1 MKKPIEEVYLVCL
14 HSRKMS
20 VSEMDQLYQA
30 QKLAMENSPEQMLPK
45 VLETAASLYISEGTA
60 PALKKELARFTA
72 RLLLDVVTH
81 DNIGSSQKPFIAS
94 QHLDCLWSINRNVK
108 DLIAYKYS
116 VLAFSACYPLLFDLV
131 AKTSNQKMWDV
142 MQEMKSFIASNWNS
156 VYPMEL
162 PAVENDPFLS
172 ARRNVGSKLATAKFL
187 SQVVI
192 VHTSRNGNNVKAGSI
207 SISSI
212 PDGHPVISNKQQLES
227 EAKKFLDLLLN
238 YLIEEPMMVSSVFN
252 GVLNCLAFIMKQ
264 RPQATMRILSGLLK
278 FNVDAKYQTDDMSVL
293 NYRLSKRFVERCYK
307 NFVQFGLKSQLIK
320 NSGQMAS
327 QQNKLS
333 KISQTL
339 HVIGE
344 ETKSK
349 GIMNFDA
356 EQVENKITSK
366 EKQKFLAL
374 KRKQVVTKANRSV
387 ASPTIGHPAGTGSS
401 TPQPGPSASPP
412 IEEPLVDATGQ
423 MLLDL
428 QRYTMSKNNTAGF
441 FNNSPIAID
450 TSYCAIYSLMN
461 SRNSEQDVSKL
472 PQDIMI
478 KLCSEAFYSTDT
490 TKMISGLSIVASRY
504 TDLMNKVSQLKQEEQ
519 PETGVKKRKVEQEDE
534 SDSKRV
540 KKEDEAQL
548 RASLAD
554 NEAKLDDEDD
564 YEAAKDQRH
573 IEIELVKPQPMTD
586 DDKMKHLKRIVQHIM
601 EVSNND
607 ESSEVKTALGKD
619 QGPLEKIKLL
629 QWSNKESW
637 LHILT
642 RLCTRGVSNRDNMSD
657 FIRQMLYD
665 YFMDDFNGRI
675 GMALEWLGEEW
686 YYESISSDTDN
697 KYTNYDQWSSK
708 FLDGLI
714 PFLENQ
720 HRRIFIR
727 LMSEL
732 PRIEQVHID
741 KVRPICLDPARS
753 SLGFQTLKFLVM
765 FRPPVKPLVK
775 VLLEQIM
782 QEDSTVKEQ
791 CNAILTKFYQ

>member
-1 MKKPIEEVYLVCL
+1 
-14 HSRKMS
+14 MS
-20 VSEMDQLYQA
+20 VTEMNQLYQA
-30 QKLAMENSPEQMLPK
+30 EKLAMENSPEQMLPK

-60 PALKKELARFTA
+60 PVLKKELSRFIA
-72 RLLLDVVTH
+72 RLLLEVITH
-81 DNIGSSQKPFIAS
+81 DSIASSQKPFIAS

-131 AKTSNQKMWDV
+131 AKTSNRDMWNV
-142 MQEMKSFIASNWNS
+142 MCEMKSFIASNWNS
-156 VYPMEL
+156 VYPLE
-162 PAVENDPFLS
+162 VTENDPFIN
-172 ARRNVGSKLATAKFL
+172 ARKNIGCKLATAKFL
-187 SQVVI
+187 SQIII
-192 VHTSRNGNNVKAGSI
+192 VHTSRNGNNVKAGSV
-207 SISSI
+207 SISSV
-212 PDGHPVISNKQQLES
+212 PDSHPVISNKSQLES
-227 EAKKFLDLLLN
+227 EAKKFLDILLN

-278 FNVDAKYQTDDMSVL
+278 FNVDAKYQVDDVSVL
-293 NYRLSKRFVERCYK
+293 NYRMSKRFVERCYK

-320 NSGQMAS
+320 SSGQMAS
-327 QQNKLS
+327 QQTKLS

-339 HVIGE
+339 HIIGE

-349 GIMNFDA
+349 GILNFDA

-366 EKQKFLAL
+366 ERQKYLAL
-374 KRKQVVTKANRSV
+374 KRKQATAKVNRNAV
-387 ASPTIGHPAGTGSS
+387 APMMSPPAGAASS
-401 TPQPGPSASPP
+401 TPQPGNSASPP
-412 IEEPLVDATGQ
+412 VEELPVDTTGQ

-428 QRYTMSKNNTAGF
+428 QRYTMSKNNIAGF

-461 SRNSEQDVSKL
+461 SKNSEQDVSKL

-504 TDLMNKVSQLKQEEQ
+504 TDLMNKVSQLQQKQQ
-519 PETGVKKRKVEQEDE
+519 QQQETGINKRKVEEEDE
-534 SDSKRV
+534 ASDSKRI
-540 KKEDEAQL
+540 KKEDEVAL
-548 RASLAD
+548 ASNVAD
-554 NEAKLDDEDD
+554 NEAKLEDEYD
-564 YEAAKDQRH
+564 YDSTKDQKH
-573 IEIELVKPQPMTD
+573 TEIDLIKPQAMTEEE
-586 DDKMKHLKRIVQHIM
+586 KMKHLERIVQHIM
-601 EVSNND
+601 DVSNND
-607 ESSEVKTALGKD
+607 ESSEANTALVKD
-619 QGPLEKIKLL
+619 QGPLQKIKLL

-642 RLCTRGVSNRDNMSD
+642 RLCTRGVSHRDNMSN
-657 FIRQMLYD
+657 FIRQTLYNH
-665 YFMDDFNGRI
+665 FMDDFNGRI

-686 YYESISSDTDN
+686 YYESLSSEQPN
-697 KYTNYDQWSSK
+697 NYPNYDHWSSK

-732 PRIEQVHID
+732 PRIEQLHID
-741 KVRPICLDPARS
+741 KIRPICIDPARS

-765 FRPPVKPLVK
+765 FRPPVKPMVK
-775 VLLEQIM
+775 TFLQQIM
-782 QEDSTVKEQ
+782 QEDSTIVEQ